1 MHSDITEEVEDED
14 RQEEQDEQ
22 DEQEEQEEQEDL
34 VIDVVDGEEG
44 DMVYLELNEEAIGQ
58 TRPVSL
64 SRKERLGGAKSSLF
78 TFEVS

>member
-1 MHSDITEEVEDED
+1 MNSDITEEVEDED
-14 RQEEQDEQ
+14 RQEEQEEQ
-22 DEQEEQEEQEDL
+22 DDL

-44 DMVYLELNEEAIGQ
+44 DMVYLEVNEEAIGQ

-78 TFEVS
+78 NFEVS